1 MPKNGKTKRARGE
14 KEGDKEEKS
23 EKKGGKNLLKKVLK
37 RRENRLTN
45 TRKKYKMNKPCARGR
60 IILPKIR
67 LKKADFKG
75 KTAVFLLKYSAT
87 HADKC
92 NRKQKK

>member
-23 EKKGGKNLLKKVLK
+23 EKKGGKNLLKKVSK

-45 TRKKYKMNKPCARGR
+45 IRKKYKMNKPCARGR

-67 LKKADFKG
+67 SKKRI
-75 KTAVFLLKYSAT
+75 L
-87 HADKC
+87 
-92 NRKQKK
+92 REKQRFSS

>member
-1 MPKNGKTKRARGE
+1 MPKNGKTKRARDE
-14 KEGDKEEKS
+14 KEWDKEKKS
-23 EKKGGKNLLKKVLK
+23 EKKGGKNLFKKVLK

-67 LKKADFKG
+67 SKKRI
-75 KTAVFLLKYSAT
+75 L
-87 HADKC
+87 
-92 NRKQKK
+92 REKQRFSS

>member
-1 MPKNGKTKRARGE
+1 MPKNGKTKRARDE

-23 EKKGGKNLLKKVLK
+23 EKKGGKNLFKKVLK

-45 TRKKYKMNKPCARGR
+45 IRKKYKMNKPCARGR
-60 IILPKIR
+60 IILTKIR

>member
-1 MPKNGKTKRARGE
+1 MPKNGKTKRARDK

-23 EKKGGKNLLKKVLK
+23 EKKGGKNLFKKVLK
-37 RRENRLTN
+37 RREKRLTN

-67 LKKADFKG
+67 SKKRI
-75 KTAVFLLKYSAT
+75 L
-87 HADKC
+87 
-92 NRKQKK
+92 REKQRFSS

>member
-1 MPKNGKTKRARGE
+1 MPKNGKTKRARDE
-14 KEGDKEEKS
+14 KEGDKEKKS
-23 EKKGGKNLLKKVLK
+23 EKKGGKNLFKKVLK

-67 LKKADFKG
+67 SKKRI
-75 KTAVFLLKYSAT
+75 L
-87 HADKC
+87 
-92 NRKQKK
+92 REKQRFSS

>member
-23 EKKGGKNLLKKVLK
+23 EKKGGKNLFKKVLK

-67 LKKADFKG
+67 LKKRI
-75 KTAVFLLKYSAT
+75 L
-87 HADKC
+87 
-92 NRKQKK
+92 REKQQFSS

>member
-1 MPKNGKTKRARGE
+1 MAKNGKTKRARDE

-45 TRKKYKMNKPCARGR
+45 TRKKYKMNKLCARGR

-67 LKKADFKG
+67 SKKRI
-75 KTAVFLLKYSAT
+75 L
-87 HADKC
+87 
-92 NRKQKK
+92 REKQQFSS

>member
-1 MPKNGKTKRARGE
+1 MPKNGKTKRARDE

-23 EKKGGKNLLKKVLK
+23 EKKGGKNLLKKVSK

-45 TRKKYKMNKPCARGR
+45 IRKKYKMNKPCARGR

-67 LKKADFKG
+67 LKKRI
-75 KTAVFLLKYSAT
+75 L
-87 HADKC
+87 
-92 NRKQKK
+92 REKQKFSS